1 MPLTLRL
8 LDRLPAVL
16 AIDLTGIVPDRLV
29 GMTPDEIARLAVG
42 DRGRLQLGDCFA
54 VEGSAADHQIH
65 LHGDL
70 RHVRGVA
77 AGMAAG
83 AVEVFGTVGRHAAVE
98 MRGGSLR
105 VHGSAGDWLACGM
118 SAGSVL
124 VEGSAGDHA
133 AGCNPGGARGL
144 SGGIV
149 VVRGNV
155 GHLAGERMRRGVLAV
170 GGRCG
175 DAVGFEMRAGTV
187 VVAGEA
193 GPLPGLGM
201 ARGSI
206 ICLDQETGLKPPG
219 LGVSFSRGSIWRPP
233 FLGLFARR
241 LEAAGFPA
249 RWPSGDWQQWHGD
262 ILAGGRGE
270 IFVPR
275 EPLEPAAQEFSAA
288 IAG

>member
-8 LDRLPAVL
+8 RDRLPAVL
-16 AIDLTGIVPDRLV
+16 TIDLTGIVPDRLL
-29 GMTPDEIARLAVG
+29 GMPNGEIARLAVG
-42 DRGRLQLGDCFA
+42 ERGRLRLGDCFS
-54 VEGSAADHQIH
+54 VDGAADHQIH

-70 RHVRGVA
+70 RHVQGVA

-83 AVEVFGTVGRHAAVE
+83 VIEAFGTVGRHAAVE

-105 VHGSAGDWLACGM
+105 VHGSAGDWLGCGM

-124 VEGSAGDHA
+124 VDGSAGDHA
-133 AGCNPGGARGL
+133 AGWNPGAARGL
-144 SGGIV
+144 SGGLV
-149 VVRGNV
+149 VVRGDV

-206 ICLDQETGLKPPG
+206 ICLGRETNLHAPG
-219 LGVSFSRGSIWRPP
+219 LGVSFSLGGIWRPS
-233 FLGLFARR
+233 FFGLFARR
-241 LEAAGFPA
+241 LAAAGFPA

-270 IFVPR
+270 IFVPK
-275 EPLEPAAQEFSAA
+275 EPL
-288 IAG
+288 